1 MATLSASNIQPVLE
15 FKAMKTQ
22 REQLIHTWI
31 ASVLNSEQSEI
42 NFLAGDA
49 SFRRYARIKLNNKT
63 FILMDA
69 PPDKEDCAPFVAI
82 DEFFDQ
88 NGVRVPHII
97 AKDLENGFLL
107 LEDFGDVVLSSL
119 LNDQNVDQHYAQSFK
134 QLIQLQQIDG
144 KFRLPEYSYEKLISE
159 MELLTDWLLPALKIQ
174 PSQDES
180 ALIKRTF
187 AILANAAVAQ
197 PQVIVHR
204 DFHSRNLMQLEHESE
219 QGVIDF
225 QDAVIG
231 ADTYDLISITR
242 DAYVQWNPER
252 VYQWF
257 KTFYDML
264 PDSAKQA
271 RDFEQFKRDADLMAI
286 QRHVKILGIF
296 VRLFERDGKSGY
308 LKDLPRVMW
317 YLLEESKPYTELAPF
332 IQFMQQR
339 VLTAF
344 EAKYGRYEVE
354 A

>member
-1 MATLSASNIQPVLE
+1 MN
-15 FKAMKTQ
+15 TQ
-22 REQLIHTWI
+22 REQLIQTWI
-31 ASVLNSEQSEI
+31 STVLQSDQAEI

-49 SFRRYARIKLNNKT
+49 SFRRYARITLNNKT
-63 FILMDA
+63 FMLMDA
-69 PPDKEDCAPFVAI
+69 PPGKEDCVPFVTI
-82 DEFFDQ
+82 DEFFDK

-97 AKDLENGFLL
+97 AKDLDNGFLL
-107 LEDFGDVVLSSL
+107 LEDFGDVVLSTL
-119 LNDQNVDQHYAQSFK
+119 LNDKTVDEQYAQSFK
-134 QLIQLQQIDG
+134 QLVHLQSINGEGQLPI
-144 KFRLPEYSYEKLISE
+144 YSYEKLISE
-159 MELLTDWLLPALKIQ
+159 MELLTDWLLPSLDIQ
-174 PSQDES
+174 PSKEEL

-204 DFHSRNLMQLEHESE
+204 DFHSRNLMKIEGETE

-242 DAYVQWNPER
+242 DAYVQWNADR
-252 VYQWF
+252 VYGWF
-257 KTFYDML
+257 KTFYDLL
-264 PDSAKQA
+264 PASSKQG

-286 QRHVKILGIF
+286 QRHIKILGIF

-317 YLLEESKPYTELAPF
+317 YLLEESKPYTELQPF
-332 IQFMQQR
+332 IHFIQTR
-339 VLTAF
+339 VLAKF
-344 EAKYGRYEVE
+344 EQKFGQYEVI